1 MKERLDGQEDV
12 IETYV
17 PLAYIKLDKEKM
29 DFAPCLINYIL
40 KFPTL

>member
-17 PLAYIKLDKEKM
+17 PLAYIKLNKENV
-29 DFAPCLINYIL
+29 FS
-40 KFPTL
+40 